1 MWTRVLLVSGMALAS
16 AALTMAD
23 APPPKEKKRPPAK
36 KVYRE
41 EDLRGGG
48 TVSIG
53 VPAEEASPAPAAS
66 PAAEGAP
73 AAGAEGAAEAKPAEP
88 TEEELRQKRRAEL
101 QGKIDEE
108 REKIRLF
115 QQRVDEIQAELSDLS
130 GAIYGLPGGNDRR
143 TGLMNEVEEARRQIR
158 QAQEAIESLEEQAR
172 RAGLPVTSP

>member
-16 AALTMAD
+16 PALAMAD

-53 VPAEEASPAPAAS
+53 VPAEEASPAPEAS
-66 PAAEGAP
+66 PGAEGAP
-73 AAGAEGAAEAKPAEP
+73 AATAEGGAARPAEP
-88 TEEELRQKRRAEL
+88 TEEELRQKQRAEL

-108 REKIRLF
+108 REMIRLL
-115 QQRVDEIQAELSDLS
+115 QQRIDEIQSELNDLS
-130 GAIYGLPGGNDRR
+130 GPVYGLPGGNDRR
-143 TGLMNEVEEARRQIR
+143 TGLIGEVEGARRQIK